1 MGHAVNVSCTYVKP
15 LIKPLKTA
23 CLGLLL
29 CALGGLSPP
38 VGAQE
43 MGPPRS
49 ASGSGDADQV
59 VQRILAALRSDRS
72 VSAQHVEVYVEN
84 GNIVLRGFV
93 LDDSDRRKAL
103 RIARDVSDR
112 KVLDNIEL
120 QQDGQ

>member
-1 MGHAVNVSCTYVKP
+1 MGHAVNASCKNAK
-15 LIKPLKTA
+15 LLKA
-23 CLGLLL
+23 AYLGLVM
-29 CALGGLSPP
+29 CALGALPMQ

-49 ASGSGDADQV
+49 ASDSGNAEQV
-59 VQRILAALRSDRS
+59 VQRIMAALRSDRS
-72 VSAQHVEVYVEN
+72 VSAQHVEVYVEQ

-103 RIARDVSDR
+103 RIARDISDR
-112 KVLDNIEL
+112 KVIDNIEL